1 MTEKTC
7 NEFLKEMA
15 DAGFSFDFRATNGND
30 VYIGSAKDGV
40 LKSKKQATQEELK
53 NRIKEQ
59 LKSGERKSEQSTPT
73 NPSTLIEV
81 M

>member
-30 VYIGSAKDGV
+30 VYFGNAKDGV
-40 LKSKKQATQEELK
+40 LKAKKQLTADQLK
-53 NRIKEQ
+53 DRIKAR
-59 LKSGERKSEQSTPT
+59 LA
-73 NPSTLIEV
+73 
-81 M
+81 